1 VAERKIGIDHGATA
15 VLPEHL
21 RPGPIDALAGAAAE
35 AQLLYQEYVRSLDDV
50 PVLTDVVR
58 EPPRV
63 AIKDFR
69 LGQRRDARQAP
80 REDGIE
86 LREQH
91 ARDLA
96 RQYAEYTAF
105 DAEAASTECAEP
117 RHAGAKGRKSRPQ
130 KRRAKRAKRLTRSK
144 H

>member
-1 VAERKIGIDHGATA
+1 MAEREIDHGETA

-35 AQLLYQEYVRSLDDV
+35 AQRLYQEYVRSLDDV

-63 AIKDFR
+63 APKDFR

-91 ARDLA
+91 ACDLA
-96 RQYAEYTAF
+96 QQYAEYTAF
-105 DAEAASTECAEP
+105 DAEADSTQCAEP
-117 RHAGAKGRKSRPQ
+117 RHAGAKGGRKSRPQ
-130 KRRAKRAKRLTRSK
+130 KRRAKRAKRLARSK